1 MPISKF
7 ILMPRKMAEYHGPF
21 NEVTSDLISLIRN
34 QRTEDNVFA
43 DTTTSLKKWSFEC
56 KSLGV

>member
-43 DTTTSLKKWSFEC
+43 DTTTSLMVF
-56 KSLGV
+56 